1 MLLTAKTTLYV
12 TSKDGTNEMSILE
25 FCNAINGGLK
35 MEEVEITTDPE
46 HSQRLERK
54 RLARQEVQQLM
65 QHMTPEQAEKVVD
78 VLRSDD
84 DLMELSDDYA

>member
-12 TSKDGTNEMSILE
+12 TGQDGTSEMTFVD
-25 FCNAINGGLK
+25 FCNAVKGGLK
-35 MEEVEITTDPE
+35 LEEVEITTAPD

-54 RLARQEVQQLM
+54 RLARQEVQHLI
-65 QHMTPEQAEKVVD
+65 QHMTPDQAEKVVD

-84 DLMELSDDYA
+84 DLMELNDDYA

>member
-12 TSKDGTNEMSILE
+12 TSKDGTSEMTFLE
-25 FCNAINGGLK
+25 FCNAVKGGLK
-35 MEEVEITTDPE
+35 LEEVEITTNPE

-54 RLARQEVQQLM
+54 RLARQEVQHLM

-84 DLMELSDDYA
+84 DLMELNDDYA